1 MIGAAF
7 LAVPS
12 FAHAQ
17 YVGRELP
24 HTGTFEVSGGGLWT
38 GGYSFE
44 AVSANET
51 RNPTTGSGPLALFQ
65 GEPRLDGAGGA
76 EAHLGVYLGRH
87 VSVEG
92 GFQFARPSLSVHT
105 SNDFE
110 NAPETTASASV
121 TQYVIDGSL
130 LYHFSSGSLTPFVS
144 GGAGYLRQLI
154 QDDSIVET
162 GNEIHGG
169 GGVKVLARRRPPVRS
184 ARRSAPVVA
193 GRRLEPRWN
202 HQAPV
207 RSDDRRRSGVPL
219 LTRTRDVRCVR
230 AGRRTSRGS
239 PGHRVRSS
247 VGIALRKAR
256 PCLRRVPAPEW
267 LSRCLVSV
275 HLPGRRC

>member
-1 MIGAAF
+1 MSRVAIVIGAAF

-169 GGVKVLARRRPPVRS
+169 GGVKYWLG
-184 ARRSAPVVA
+184 A
-193 GRRLEPRWN
+193 GRRF
-202 HQAPV
+202 
-207 RSDDRRRSGVPL
+207 G
-219 LTRTRDVRCVR
+219 VR
-230 AGRRTSRGS
+230 AEVRLSSLGGGLSLDGTTKRRF
-239 PGHRVRSS
+239 
-247 VGIALRKAR
+247 
-256 PCLRRVPAPEW
+256 VPTIGGGVAY
-267 LSRCLVSV
+267 LF
-275 HLPGRRC
+275 